1 LKKSRA
7 KAHAISNAG
16 PLIHLAKANALH
28 ILQALFHT
36 ILIPDE
42 VKIETV
48 DKGKDK
54 GHPDALQIEKAIQQ
68 GWIKTKTMQVQL
80 NRDFKKAAKTA
91 GLRNAEAV
99 VIQYAYQNRL
109 VALLDD
115 EPARV
120 FARTLG
126 VTVRGTLGIL
136 IQAAKNNVLNRQEA
150 MQILDKLT
158 ETMYISVDLY
168 KTTRKEIDKLS

>member
-16 PLIHLAKANALH
+16 PIIHLAKANALH

-42 VKIETV
+42 VKTETV

-54 GHPDALQIEKAIQQ
+54 GHPDALQIEKAMQK
-68 GWIKTKTMQVQL
+68 GWIKTIQVQL
-80 NRDFKKAAKTA
+80 NRDFKRAAKTA

-109 VALLDD
+109 IALLDD

-126 VTVRGTLGIL
+126 VIVRGTLGIL
-136 IQAAKNNVLNRQEA
+136 IQAAKNNILNRQEA
-150 MQILDKLT
+150 VQILDKLT
-158 ETMYISVDLY
+158 ETMYVSVDLY

>member
-1 LKKSRA
+1 LKRLLAQANVVS
-7 KAHAISNAG
+7 SAG

-28 ILQALFHT
+28 MLQALFHT

-42 VKIETV
+42 VKTETV

-68 GWIKTKTMQVQL
+68 GWIKTIQVQL
-80 NRDFKKAAKTA
+80 NRDFKKVAKTA

-99 VIQYAYQNRL
+99 VIQYAYQDRL
-109 VALLDD
+109 IALLDD
-115 EPARV
+115 APARV

-126 VTVRGTLGIL
+126 ITVRGALGIL
-136 IQAAKNNVLNRQEA
+136 IQATKSNILNRQEA

-168 KTTRKEIDKLS
+168 KTTRKEIDKL

>member
-1 LKKSRA
+1 LKKSPA

-36 ILIPDE
+36 MLIPDE
-42 VKIETV
+42 VKTETV
-48 DKGKDK
+48 DRGKDK

-68 GWIKTKTMQVQL
+68 GWIKTIQVQL
-80 NRDFKKAAKTA
+80 NRDFKKAARTA

-99 VIQYAYQNRL
+99 VMQYAYQNRL
-109 VALLDD
+109 IALLDD

-126 VTVRGTLGIL
+126 ITVRGTLGIL
-136 IQAAKNNVLNRQEA
+136 IQAAKNNILNRQEA

-158 ETMYISVDLY
+158 ETMYIGVDLY
-168 KTTRKEIDKLS
+168 KAARKEIDKLS

>member
-1 LKKSRA
+1 MKKSRA
-7 KAHAISNAG
+7 KANAISNAG

-42 VKIETV
+42 VKTETV

-68 GWIKTKTMQVQL
+68 GWIKTIQVQL
-80 NRDFKKAAKTA
+80 NRDFKKAARTA

-109 VALLDD
+109 IALLDD

-126 VTVRGTLGIL
+126 ITVRGTLGIL
-136 IQAAKNNVLNRQEA
+136 IQATKNSILNRQEA

>member
-1 LKKSRA
+1 MKKSLA

-42 VKIETV
+42 VKTETV
-48 DKGKDK
+48 DKGKEK
-54 GHPDALQIEKAIQQ
+54 GHSDALQIEKAIQQ
-68 GWIKTKTMQVQL
+68 GWIKTIQVQL

-109 VALLDD
+109 IALLDD

-126 VTVRGTLGIL
+126 ITVRGTLGIL
-136 IQAAKNNVLNRQEA
+136 IQATKNNILNHQEA

>member
-1 LKKSRA
+1 LKRLLA
-7 KAHAISNAG
+7 QANVVSNAG

-42 VKIETV
+42 VKTETV

-68 GWIKTKTMQVQL
+68 GWIKTIQVQL

-109 VALLDD
+109 IALLDD

-126 VTVRGTLGIL
+126 IIVRGTLGIL
-136 IQAAKNNVLNRQEA
+136 IQATKNNILNRQEA

-158 ETMYISVDLY
+158 ETMYVSVDLY

>member
-16 PLIHLAKANALH
+16 PLIHLAEANALH
-28 ILQALFHT
+28 ILQALFRT

-42 VKIETV
+42 VKTETI
-48 DKGKDK
+48 DRGKDK
-54 GHPDALQIEKAIQQ
+54 GHPDALQIEKAIQK
-68 GWIKTKTMQVQL
+68 GWIKTIQVQL

-99 VIQYAYQNRL
+99 VIQYAYQDRL
-109 VALLDD
+109 IALLDD

-126 VTVRGTLGIL
+126 ITVRGTLGIL
-136 IQAAKNNVLNRQEA
+136 IQAAKNNILNHQDA
-150 MQILDKLT
+150 IQTLDKLT

-168 KTTRKEIDKLS
+168 KITRKEIDKLT

>member
-1 LKKSRA
+1 MKRLLA
-7 KAHAISNAG
+7 QANVVSNAG

-42 VKIETV
+42 VKTETV

-68 GWIKTKTMQVQL
+68 GWIKTIQVQL

-109 VALLDD
+109 IALLDD

-126 VTVRGTLGIL
+126 IIVRGTLGIL
-136 IQAAKNNVLNRQEA
+136 IQATKNNILNRQEA

-158 ETMYISVDLY
+158 ETMYVSVDLY

>member
-1 LKKSRA
+1 MKRLLA
-7 KAHAISNAG
+7 QANVVSNAG

-42 VKIETV
+42 VKTETV

-68 GWIKTKTMQVQL
+68 GWIKTIQVQL

-109 VALLDD
+109 IALLDD

-126 VTVRGTLGIL
+126 ITVRGTLGIL
-136 IQAAKNNVLNRQEA
+136 IQATKNNILNRQEA

>member
-1 LKKSRA
+1 MKRLLA
-7 KAHAISNAG
+7 QANVVSNAG

-42 VKIETV
+42 VKTETV

-68 GWIKTKTMQVQL
+68 GWIKTIQVQL

-109 VALLDD
+109 IALLDD

-136 IQAAKNNVLNRQEA
+136 IQATKNNILNRQEA

-158 ETMYISVDLY
+158 ETMYVSVDLY